1 MIMFTVSELNR
12 YIAFQLKGDARLQG
26 ILLRG
31 EISNFTCYRK
41 SGHCYFTLK
50 DADSAV
56 KAVMF
61 ASYASKLR
69 FDPRDG
75 MRVIAV
81 GSVGVFERDGA
92 YQVYVNDLQPDGVG
106 ANYVAF
112 LQLKEKLS
120 GLGYFD
126 EAAKQPLPALP
137 KKIGVI
143 TSPEGAALQDILH
156 IIGRRCPIA
165 EVVVYPAM
173 VQGEQAPGTLAAAV
187 QQASQSDCDVLILGR
202 GGGSAE
208 DLQAFNTEAVA
219 RAIHD
224 CPIPFISAVGHETD
238 YTIADLTADM
248 RAPTPSAAAELAVPT
263 MEQLRNGLDALNHR
277 LADGMEHRLSQAER
291 SLQALRQRLAACSVE
306 GRLNLWQER
315 LEQMQNRLN
324 QSAANG
330 IARREAQLM
339 QQLARLDS
347 LSPVKV
353 LTRGYALV
361 YHENKLITSVQQAVP
376 GDELHIRLGDGEIQ
390 AVVQVH
396 TGESYGI

>member
-1 MIMFTVSELNR
+1 MITFTVSELNR

-50 DADSAV
+50 DDSSTV

-61 ASYASKLR
+61 AGYASKLR
-69 FDPRDG
+69 FTPRDG
-75 MRVIAV
+75 MGVIAI
-81 GSVGVFERDGA
+81 GSVGVYERDGA

-106 ANYVAF
+106 ANYIAF
-112 LQLKEKLS
+112 LQLKEKLA

-126 EAAKQPLPALP
+126 EQNKQPLPALP

-156 IIGRRCPIA
+156 IVGRRCPIA

-173 VQGEQAPGTLAAAV
+173 VQGEQAPAALAAAV
-187 QQASQSDCDVLILGR
+187 QTAGQSDCDVLILGR

-208 DLQAFNTEAVA
+208 DLQAFNTECVA
-219 RAIHD
+219 SAIRS
-224 CPIPFISAVGHETD
+224 CPIPIISAVGHETD

-263 MEQLRNGLDALNHR
+263 MEQLKDGIHALTRR
-277 LADGMEHRLSQAER
+277 LADSMTQRLAAADDC
-291 SLQALRQRLAACSVE
+291 LTACRQRLAACSVE
-306 GRLNLWQER
+306 GRLALWQER
-315 LEQMQNRLN
+315 LEQMQNRLD
-324 QSAANG
+324 QGALQG
-330 IARREAQLM
+330 IARRESLLM
-339 QQLARLDS
+339 QQLARLDA

-361 YHENKLITSVQQAVP
+361 YHENKLISSVQQTAP
-376 GDELHIRLGDGEIQ
+376 GDVLHIRLGDGEIRAEVQ
-390 AVVQVH
+390 AH

>member
-1 MIMFTVSELNR
+1 MITFTVSELNR

-50 DADSAV
+50 DDSSTV

-61 ASYASKLR
+61 AGYASKLR
-69 FDPRDG
+69 FTPRDG
-75 MRVIAV
+75 MGVIAI
-81 GSVGVFERDGA
+81 GSVGVYERDGA

-106 ANYVAF
+106 ANYIAF

-126 EAAKQPLPALP
+126 EQNKQPLPALP

-156 IIGRRCPIA
+156 IVGRRCPIA
-165 EVVVYPAM
+165 EVVVYPAV
-173 VQGEQAPGTLAAAV
+173 VQGEQAPAALAAAV
-187 QQASQSDCDVLILGR
+187 QTAGQSDCDVLILGR

-208 DLQAFNTEAVA
+208 DLQAFNTECVA
-219 RAIHD
+219 SAIHS
-224 CPIPFISAVGHETD
+224 CPIPIISAVGHETD

-263 MEQLRNGLDALNHR
+263 MEQLKDGIHALTRR
-277 LADGMEHRLSQAER
+277 LADSMTRRLAAADDR
-291 SLQALRQRLAACSVE
+291 LTACRQRLAACSVE
-306 GRLNLWQER
+306 GRLALWQER
-315 LEQMQNRLN
+315 LEQMQNRLD
-324 QSAANG
+324 QGALQG
-330 IARREAQLM
+330 IARRESLLM
-339 QQLARLDS
+339 QQLARLDA

-361 YHENKLITSVQQAVP
+361 YHENKLIASVQQTAP
-376 GDELHIRLGDGEIQ
+376 GDVLHIRLGDGEIRAEVQ
-390 AVVQVH
+390 AH